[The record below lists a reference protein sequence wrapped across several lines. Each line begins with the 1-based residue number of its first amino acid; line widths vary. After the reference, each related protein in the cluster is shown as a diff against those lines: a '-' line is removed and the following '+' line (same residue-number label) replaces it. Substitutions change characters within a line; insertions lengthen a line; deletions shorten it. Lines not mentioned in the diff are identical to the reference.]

1 MNLTVCCPSQEHL
14 SLGLTLLELGL
25 DGLLVDVQA
34 DLVLGLEGVVDG
46 LLLGGETLG
55 LAALEVGLAAEGAD
69 GRVVDVGESTA
80 DAAVAVGVALVVEAV
95 ISQRHTNQQ
104 VVI

>member
-1 MNLTVCCPSQEHL
+1 MRHL
-14 SLGLTLLELGL
+14 SLSLALLELGL